1 VDNFD
6 PDHNEDAKAGASSP
20 SSSSSDDDD
29 EEEEVLVR
37 LSKKKKGK
45 GGKQPTSKMPHADWG
60 DSLDEAPLLVLS
72 KPFVLDSIDEGEE
85 ENETTDLDARK
96 DAIKRPRPILTH
108 LLSIAGVLEAKG
120 GDIESPISPMHAE
133 GGGIAEFKDSR
144 VFSPPSSIDGV
155 PAEPRSPRSAKSP
168 SSEASYDWGKEEG
181 TREGTTPKRND
192 EDHSSP
198 ELAPEEGQISFASA
212 SEVNVANGSP
222 YKDAG
227 AVNPPFSPTSGGN
240 QGGDL
245 EETSPEQINGVGDV
259 RDGGDALAVPKS
271 SPASEDPEVVL
282 HSSSIPYDDASFYS
296 SEPTVEPIATSKE
309 DNDRGSTRDGREEL
323 PTPSPPAS
331 PIPSICFR
339 AVRAAVTRA
348 QLERTRSPNNA
359 MPNSQALGVTAS
371 PSGAVGLPADVSA
384 SVVEVKAPTPV
395 EAVTGSSSLPSP
407 PSSLAARAA
416 ERQAKLAKA
425 RSTALALK
433 AKKNAAA
440 LAVSTAVVS
449 LPVDKLDRV
458 ILRGGEGA
466 TKAKAIGS
474 DSLVSWAT
482 EADL

>member
-1 VDNFD
+1 
-6 PDHNEDAKAGASSP
+6 
-20 SSSSSDDDD
+20 
-29 EEEEVLVR
+29 
-37 LSKKKKGK
+37 
-45 GGKQPTSKMPHADWG
+45 
-60 DSLDEAPLLVLS
+60 
-72 KPFVLDSIDEGEE
+72 
-85 ENETTDLDARK
+85 
-96 DAIKRPRPILTH
+96 
-108 LLSIAGVLEAKG
+108 LE
-120 GDIESPISPMHAE
+120 
-133 GGGIAEFKDSR
+133 
-144 VFSPPSSIDGV
+144 
-155 PAEPRSPRSAKSP
+155 
-168 SSEASYDWGKEEG
+168 
-181 TREGTTPKRND
+181 
-192 EDHSSP
+192 
-198 ELAPEEGQISFASA
+198 PEEGQISFASA

-227 AVNPPFSPTSGGN
+227 AVSPPFSPTSGGN

-271 SPASEDPEVVL
+271 SPASEDAEIVL
-282 HSSSIPYDDASFYS
+282 HSSSLPYDDALFYNSYTDDSAMSPHIVAETGDSFYAS
-296 SEPTVEPIATSKE
+296 SVSNSIVEIKIDVPEGVERESLVEDDDSDNDSDKEEPTVEPSATSKE
-309 DNDRGSTRDGREEL
+309 DNDRGSTRDGREEA
-323 PTPSPPAS
+323 PTLSPPAS
-331 PIPSICFR
+331 PIPPRCFR
-339 AVRAAVTRA
+339 AARAAVTRA
-348 QLERTRSPNNA
+348 QLEQTRSSKNA

-384 SVVEVKAPTPV
+384 SVVEVKAPTPL
-395 EAVTGSSSLPSP
+395 EAVTGFSSRPSP